1 MSARVRRR
9 SPRSGPS
16 SDSTAKE
23 VECDL
28 MRHVSDNIA
37 GREEGAG
44 VTCGCAESDSEF
56 KQAISLPIC
65 RTCADDGVPDESG
78 SSHKYSETV
87 VQSARAP
94 IVSGRLRR
102 SRSPFLSPLSTL
114 SIYSSLST
122 PARARLARLTRSLRR
137 LEECLLEFAT
147 RKEY

>member
-87 VQSARAP
+87 VQSAR
-94 IVSGRLRR
+94 SNRLRPSSSLPLPISFPAVDTFHLLLSEHSR
-102 SRSPFLSPLSTL
+102 SRS
-114 SIYSSLST
+114 
-122 PARARLARLTRSLRR
+122 ARSL
-137 LEECLLEFAT
+137 APST
-147 RKEY
+147 